1 MKHKLSITL
10 DEKLVLDII
19 RNLSTGKFRNRSH
32 LVEFAVKEFL
42 KNEEKNSS
50 LTSSII
56 PPTSP
61 QTRPEEQN
69 G

>member
-32 LVEFAVKEFL
+32 LVEYAVKKL
-42 KNEEKNSS
+42 
-50 LTSSII
+50 L
-56 PPTSP
+56 
-61 QTRPEEQN
+61 EEQD